1 METTILQIMQ
11 MSPSSWAEIGCL
23 GIVGLDVGM
32 DAGLDVGFDVGLDV
46 GGGIVEGVDPGGTT
60 AAGGVGFISGV
71 SGFVVTS

>member
-23 GIVGLDVGM
+23 EIVDM